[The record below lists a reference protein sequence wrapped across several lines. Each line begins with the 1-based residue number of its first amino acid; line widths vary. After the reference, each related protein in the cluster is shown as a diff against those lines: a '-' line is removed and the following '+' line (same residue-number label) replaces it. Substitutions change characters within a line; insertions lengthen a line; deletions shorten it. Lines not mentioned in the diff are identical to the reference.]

1 MIAGLERFVERR
13 KPKPLTL
20 YLDGSDINTASAAEG
35 GVQKSLADFQVK
47 ERDLIVENLPDE
59 VIELGKK
66 LPVRSANNSS
76 R

>member
-1 MIAGLERFVERR
+1 MSAGN
-13 KPKPLTL
+13 PKPLTL

-59 VIELGKK
+59 VIVAREKVAGADPQTIRLADGS
-66 LPVRSANNSS
+66 VDG
-76 R
+76 